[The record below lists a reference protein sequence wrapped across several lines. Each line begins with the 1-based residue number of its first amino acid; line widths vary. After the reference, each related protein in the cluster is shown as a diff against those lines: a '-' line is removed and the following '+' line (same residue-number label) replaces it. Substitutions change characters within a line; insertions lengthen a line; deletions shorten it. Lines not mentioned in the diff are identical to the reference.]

1 MTIDRAGPRRASLA
15 AGLIVVSVSL
25 AVSIQAQDLGVLRA
39 EIYEQYE
46 VTPIRGG
53 VGLLPRDR
61 DRGFALI
68 ELRGGSVVIDGDPD
82 PVSALDLASRLG
94 SDAVVILQL
103 MYVDAAA
110 QRSVLGLPALSAEE
124 SAGPEQAAEP
134 TEPATSAA
142 PASHADDSGTAAPDR
157 RLVHRDRVSIGG
169 HIHVAVDERVRGD
182 IVMIGGSLV
191 VDGEVERDITV
202 IGGSVEFGPEA
213 IARRDVTIIGGTLS
227 RDPGARFLRGVNEV
241 SFDFIDLNF
250 TDFGS
255 FPRIRLP
262 WPSREFFR
270 SLVLVG
276 TLMRFALFGLLG
288 SVVLLV
294 AAGSSER
301 VARRVALEPV
311 KAGFV
316 GFLAQLLFA
325 PLLVTGILL
334 LVITL
339 IGIPLLVLV
348 PVVLIGVLVV
358 MVLGFTGVAQG
369 VGQRLGGGA
378 GQGRRSVLVLFW
390 LGLLIV
396 MTPTLFGEALGLM
409 PAPFGFFAVMLGIIG
424 FVVEYV
430 AWTTGVGAVILNR
443 FGGDPV
449 DVAGGPPPPIP
460 EPPSETPFS
469 PDLPLTELPP
479 DSSDTRPSS

>member
-1 MTIDRAGPRRASLA
+1 MTINRAVSRRASLTA
-15 AGLIVVSVSL
+15 ALVVVSVSL

-39 EIYEQYE
+39 EIYAQYE

-53 VGLLPRDR
+53 VGLLPHDG

-68 ELRGGSVVIDGDPD
+68 ELRGDSVVIDGDPE
-82 PVSALDLASRLG
+82 PVSAQDLASRLG
-94 SDAVVILQL
+94 SDAVLILQL
-103 MYVDAAA
+103 MYIDAAA

-124 SAGPEQAAEP
+124 SAVPEPAAVP
-134 TEPATSAA
+134 TDPATSAVDA
-142 PASHADDSGTAAPDR
+142 GDFGTPPRDR

-169 HIHVAVDERVRGD
+169 HVHVAVDERVRGD

-213 IARRDVTIIGGTLS
+213 IARRDVTIIGGSLT

-241 SFDFIDLNF
+241 SFDIIDLDF
-250 TDFGS
+250 ADFGS
-255 FPRIRLP
+255 FPRISLP
-262 WPSREFFR
+262 RPSREFFR
-270 SLVLVG
+270 SLDLVG
-276 TLMRFALFGLLG
+276 TLLRFAFLGLLG

-316 GFLAQLLFA
+316 GLLAQLLFA
-325 PLLVTGILL
+325 PLLVTGIIL
-334 LVITL
+334 LVITI

-348 PVVLIGVLVV
+348 PVVLVGALVV

-369 VGQRLGGGA
+369 IGQRLGSGV
-378 GQGRRSVLVLFW
+378 GQGSRSAFVLFW
-390 LGLLIV
+390 LGLLLV

-409 PAPFGFFAVMLGIIG
+409 PGPFGFFAVMIGIIG
-424 FVVEYV
+424 FVVEYI

-443 FGGDPV
+443 FGGDSV
-449 DVAGGPPPPIP
+449 AVAGGPPPPIP
-460 EPPSETPFS
+460 APSVETPLP
-469 PDLPLTELPP
+469 PDLPPN
-479 DSSDTRPSS
+479 SSNDTV